1 MDNRKAA
8 KLSCVIR
15 LLSGAP
21 VFKRD
26 SDIVVGCSFVFKH
39 QTKRIST
46 AISLEV
52 LELDLFFSLLILL
65 VCGIF
70 DDVNSCRGL
79 DGRGFCLSSGLVY
92 CFIHGLSLHFVDVSL
107 S

>member
-8 KLSCVIR
+8 ELSSVIG
-15 LLSGAP
+15 LLSDSP

-26 SDIVVGCSFVFKH
+26 RDIIVGGSFMFKH
-39 QTKRIST
+39 QAKGIST

-52 LELDLFFSLLILL
+52 LELDLFFSLL

-70 DDVNSCRGL
+70 DDVNSRRGL
-79 DGRGFCLSSGLVY
+79 DGRGFSLSSGLVY
-92 CFIHGLSLHFVDVSL
+92 CFIHGLGLHFVNVSL

>member
-8 KLSCVIR
+8 KLSCLIG
-15 LLSGAP
+15 LLSGTP

-26 SDIVVGCSFVFKH
+26 GDIVVGSSFVFKH

-52 LELDLFFSLLILL
+52 LELDLLFSLLL

-70 DDVNSCRGL
+70 DDVNSRRGL
-79 DGRGFCLSSGLVY
+79 DGRGFCLSSGLVWN
-92 CFIHGLSLHFVDVSL
+92 FIHGLGLHFVDVSL

>member
-1 MDNRKAA
+1 MDNRKATE
-8 KLSCVIR
+8 LSSVIG
-15 LLSGAP
+15 LLSDTP

-26 SDIVVGCSFVFKH
+26 GDIVVGGSFVFKH

-52 LELDLFFSLLILL
+52 LELDRLFSLL

-70 DDVNSCRGL
+70 DDVNSRRGL
-79 DGRGFCLSSGLVY
+79 DGRGFCLSSGLVWN
-92 CFIHGLSLHFVDVSL
+92 FIHGLGLHFVDVSL

>member
-8 KLSCVIR
+8 ELSSVIG
-15 LLSGAP
+15 LLSDSP

-26 SDIVVGCSFVFKH
+26 RDIIVGGSFMFKH
-39 QTKRIST
+39 QAKGIST

-52 LELDLFFSLLILL
+52 LELDLFFSLL

-70 DDVNSCRGL
+70 DDVNSRRGL
-79 DGRGFCLSSGLVY
+79 DGRGFCLSCGLVWN
-92 CFIHGLSLHFVDVSL
+92 FIHGLGLHFVDVSL

>member
-1 MDNRKAA
+1 MDNRKATE
-8 KLSCVIR
+8 LSSVIG
-15 LLSGAP
+15 LLSDAP

-26 SDIVVGCSFVFKH
+26 SDIVVGSSFVFKH

-52 LELDLFFSLLILL
+52 LELDRLFSLL

-70 DDVNSCRGL
+70 DDVNSRRGL
-79 DGRGFCLSSGLVY
+79 DGRGFCLSSGLVWN
-92 CFIHGLSLHFVDVSL
+92 FIHGLGLHFVDVSL

>member
-1 MDNRKAA
+1 MDNRKATE
-8 KLSCVIR
+8 LSCVIG
-15 LLSGAP
+15 LLSDAP

-26 SDIVVGCSFVFKH
+26 GDIVVGGTFVFKH

-52 LELDLFFSLLILL
+52 LELDRLFSLL

-92 CFIHGLSLHFVDVSL
+92 CFIHGLGLHFVDVSL